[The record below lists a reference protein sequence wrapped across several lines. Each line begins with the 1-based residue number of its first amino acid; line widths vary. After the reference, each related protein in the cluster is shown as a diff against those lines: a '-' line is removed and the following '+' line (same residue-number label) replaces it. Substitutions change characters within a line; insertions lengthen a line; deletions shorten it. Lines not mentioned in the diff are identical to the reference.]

1 MLFAKQK
8 ILIQVKFL
16 VKKKRDEKSL
26 YMHNIYIYI
35 YVCIDIDFIY

>member
-26 YMHNIYIYI
+26 YMHNIYIY
-35 YVCIDIDFIY
+35 VCIDIDFIY